1 MKGPGALALSVA
13 AYALSAGLGGCG
25 VHYYDPDSGV
35 DHVWGIGHLQM
46 KLATPEEGVRA
57 AVTGVQLIG
66 FGIGAGRSDYYAQ
79 IGWRDARM
87 LRVLQESTCVRLDWP
102 TSDIFSIRVGTVP
115 PYAKDD
121 PILSPHV
128 LEELC
133 R

>member
-1 MKGPGALALSVA
+1 
-13 AYALSAGLGGCG
+13 
-25 VHYYDPDSGV
+25 
-35 DHVWGIGHLQM
+35 M

>member
-1 MKGPGALALSVA
+1 MKGAGALALSVA
-13 AYALSAGLGGCG
+13 AYALSVGLAGCG
-25 VHYYDPDSGV
+25 VHYYDPDSGI
-35 DHVWGIGHLQM
+35 DHVWGLGHMKM

-66 FGIGAGRSDYYAQ
+66 LGIGAGRNDYYAQ

-87 LRVLQESTCVRLDWP
+87 FKVLQDSTCVRLDWP
-102 TSDIFSIRVGTVP
+102 STDFFSIRVGTVP
-115 PYAKDD
+115 PYAKHD
-121 PILSPHV
+121 PSLSPGV